1 MTKIVP
7 SCNGVL
13 EILSGMVVVAW
24 RCGDDRGFSP
34 PAACSRAA
42 LLASHKFFKFLSTP
56 FN

>member
-24 RCGDDRGFSP
+24 RLGDDRGVSP
-34 PAACSRAA
+34 PPASFEGSFAC
-42 LLASHKFFKFLSTP
+42 FI
-56 FN
+56 